1 MSEVTEQEL
10 VQRSKAPRVT
20 LQELNDNIVSEHY
33 FTAYDGMMG
42 AINAGTYD
50 GREPGDMDHTALK
63 LLTICVLTLAN
74 GFTVHGV
81 SACASPENF
90 LPDVGKRIAKENA
103 VQQIW
108 PLMGYELR
116 SKLMG

>member
-1 MSEVTEQEL
+1 MSEVTELEL

-20 LQELNDNIVSEHY
+20 LQELQDNIVSEHY

-42 AINAGTYD
+42 AIDAGTYA
-50 GREPGDMDHTALK
+50 GREPGDFDHTALK
-63 LLTICVLTLAN
+63 LLTICVLTLKN

-90 LPDVGKRIAKENA
+90 LPDVGMHIARENA
-103 VQQIW
+103 VEQIW

>member
-20 LQELNDNIVSEHY
+20 LQELQDNIVSEHY
-33 FTAYDGMMG
+33 FTAAQGV
-42 AINAGTYD
+42 
-50 GREPGDMDHTALK
+50 DMADPEMTDEKMPEALK
-63 LLTICVLTLAN
+63 LMTFCVLVLKN

-90 LPDVGKRIAKENA
+90 IPDVGMRIAKENA
-103 VQQIW
+103 VREIW